1 MHAVVMF
8 EPRNE
13 LAQHAGRIG
22 LRTDPSVI
30 PFESFDEGFSH
41 AVGLGALDWRRAGQE
56 ADVSRQGAG
65 VPGGVGRAVVRE
77 PLDRLGQFVD
87 KPEAALDAFDHQVAD
102 VGAVDAAGR
111 RHPGDRL
118 AVAAIQR
125 EGDAHLLAVVA
136 ADLEPVRAP
145 SRIGAV
151 DRDPAIVPPFLTVA
165 GMAVEQKTVRLHD
178 PVDPLDVHGRTA
190 PFAALTP
197 EQRMDAPITVGR
209 LTGDQRLDLG
219 DKLRLGVWATT
230 SPAAGSARISLA
242 RPDWSGR
249 CRGYRRRSSRRAVPR
264 GQG

>member
-22 LRTDPSVI
+22 LRTDPRVI

-87 KPEAALDAFDHQVAD
+87 KPEPALDAFDHQVAD

-111 RHPGDRL
+111 RPPGDRL

-165 GMAVEQKTVRLHD
+165 GMAVGEDDLRLHY
-178 PVDPLDVHGRTA
+178 PADPLALHGRTA
-190 PFAALTP
+190 PVPALKAAGRAGGPRSRRRVTP
-197 EQRMDAPITVGR
+197 ESA
-209 LTGDQRLDLG
+209 LG
-219 DKLRLGVWATT
+219 LG
-230 SPAAGSARISLA
+230 
-242 RPDWSGR
+242 
-249 CRGYRRRSSRRAVPR
+249 
-264 GQG
+264 